1 LLDHKKK
8 QNISQVIA
16 QKSKEEIMEESEKKL
31 DVAEL
36 TTEGTDITESTPEE
50 NVETNEQ
57 ELEFTD
63 NSDKEKPEEPK
74 SEEKKQ
80 SEEEN
85 SKYAQARR
93 KAEAETEAKVKEAYR
108 KGRLEA
114 FVGKTNPYTNTK
126 IQDETDIQMYQNMYE
141 LESAGKDPV
150 ADYALYI
157 VDKQRQERKE
167 LEEKQKL
174 EKEAETDIA
183 DFTLKYPDVNLTE
196 LLNDDT
202 FKDYIDGKRK
212 PLTELYEN
220 YKKMETNFRNKAVEV
235 AKQTIANSQSTPG
248 SLGSGSDVSIDYNN
262 MSKEEFE
269 KYVVRAKNGEL

>member
-1 LLDHKKK
+1 
-8 QNISQVIA
+8 
-16 QKSKEEIMEESEKKL
+16 MEESEKKL

-36 TTEGTDITESTPEE
+36 TTEETDITESTPEE

-80 SEEEN
+80 SEDEN

-141 LESAGKDPV
+141 LESSGKDPV

-157 VDKQRQERKE
+157 VDKQRQEKKE
-167 LEEKQKL
+167 LEEKEKL